1 MSIYKIKAGHINN
14 MSADEYVGDA
24 GVIFYNKD
32 LGDLRLS
39 DGVTIGGIPINTGS
53 GGGGGGNA
61 TIIVSATAPSG
72 VITGTLWWNSS
83 TGVLN
88 IRYADSWR
96 IASTTPG
103 PAGEQGPAGP
113 AGADGTSI
121 VIKGSVLTVNLLP
134 QTGNLGDLYVIT
146 STGDGYFWNST
157 EWQSI
162 GTLRGPKGDTG
173 NTGPAG
179 ADGIQGPK
187 GDTGAT
193 GSQGIQGPK
202 GDTGA
207 TGSQGIQGPKGD
219 TGDTGATGLQGPKG
233 DTGLQGIQGLK
244 GDTGSTGLQGPKGD
258 TGLTGPKGDTGAAG
272 ADGTSVSLKGSVQ
285 IVSDLSSLVNL
296 TIGDLYVVT
305 SNGNGYV
312 WNGTTWDLV
321 GPIQGP
327 KGDTGATGSQ
337 GSQGIQGPAG
347 ADGIQ
352 GPKGDTGAA
361 GADGI
366 QGPKGDT
373 GETGIQGPKGD
384 TGANGS
390 QGIQG
395 PAGADGI
402 QGPKGDTGDT
412 GPAGATGLQGP
423 KGDTGDTGPAG
434 ADGTSLGA
442 VRYDINNQNLTAEQ
456 QQNAITNLGL
466 SSLLTTVKTFNVLGE
481 FSAPLDGTAYFVPIN
496 NDIITTIQ
504 LTVGVRQSVDL
515 LVGLYKNDLL
525 VGYYTITTSNYTS
538 KYTDLS
544 IPISTTD
551 YLTVNIKAGRAINF
565 SLALIK

>member
-179 ADGIQGPK
+179 ADGIQGSK

-233 DTGLQGIQGLK
+233 DTG
-244 GDTGSTGLQGPKGD
+244 
-258 TGLTGPKGDTGAAG
+258 
-272 ADGTSVSLKGSVQ
+272 AD
-285 IVSDLSSLVNL
+285 
-296 TIGDLYVVT
+296 
-305 SNGNGYV
+305 
-312 WNGTTWDLV
+312 
-321 GPIQGP
+321 
-327 KGDTGATGSQ
+327 
-337 GSQGIQGPAG
+337 
-347 ADGIQ
+347 
-352 GPKGDTGAA
+352 
-361 GADGI
+361 
-366 QGPKGDT
+366 
-373 GETGIQGPKGD
+373 
-384 TGANGS
+384 GS